1 MTRILK
7 TAIEFER
14 EPLLR
19 PFGFKGGYLSELW
32 QAVSLLEAE
41 GGADGIGVG
50 TQSVLWSDANVFS
63 SCSESAGNAYMFAIS
78 CHALQL
84 ARGLSFDTPLD
95 LLEQILPQ
103 AWEYGRAVTGRSDL
117 RQTFVLNALVGMDAA
132 AWLLYARENGFSTF
146 DEMLPE
152 RFRPILSE
160 RHAKLA
166 SIPLMT
172 YGVPLEEISRSVD
185 DGYFFLK
192 IKIGS
197 DPEGDGDRE
206 KMLQWD
212 MRRVEAIHN
221 AIGSRPVKY
230 TDNGKVPYYL
240 DANGRYDSRERLERL
255 LEHCDRIGMLEQI
268 AIIEEPFAEDF
279 KCDVSGLGVRIAAD
293 ESAHCDT
300 DVAERIALGYSAIA
314 LKPMAKTLS
323 MTLRIAEVAHRHGIP
338 MFCADLTCSPLQV
351 DWNKNFAARLAPLP
365 GLKVGLIETNGHQN
379 YRNWEELNG
388 YHPIPNAP
396 WSKVE
401 DGCFSLDDEFYRT
414 GGGIFGHSEHYSKL
428 LKHQ

>member
-1 MTRILK
+1 MTQISK
-7 TAIEFER
+7 ANIDFER

-32 QAVSLLEAE
+32 QVVSGLVSKDGEK
-41 GGADGIGVG
+41 GIGVG
-50 TQSVLWSDANVFS
+50 TQSVLWSDASVFT
-63 SCSESAGNAYMFAIS
+63 SCSEAAGNAYMFAIS
-78 CHALQL
+78 SHALKL
-84 ARGLSFDTPLD
+84 AQGLSFDTPLD
-95 LLEQILPQ
+95 LLEQILPD
-103 AWEYGRAVTGRSDL
+103 AWEYGCAVTGRKDL
-117 RQTFVLNALVGMDAA
+117 RQTFVLNALVGLDAA
-132 AWLLYARENGFSTF
+132 AWSLYAHEKGFRSF
-146 DEMLPE
+146 DEMLPK
-152 RFRPILSE
+152 RFRPVLTAK
-160 RHAKLA
+160 HTKLA

-172 YGVPLEEISRSVD
+172 YGVPLEEISKSVD

-192 IKIGS
+192 IKLGS

-212 MRRVEAIHN
+212 MQRLEAIHKV
-221 AIGSRPVKY
+221 IGSRPVKY
-230 TDNGKVPYYL
+230 TENGKVPYYL

-255 LEHCDRIGMLEQI
+255 LEHCDKIGMLNQI

-293 ESAHCDT
+293 ESAHCDM
-300 DVAERIALGYSAIA
+300 DVEERIALGYSAIA

-323 MTLRIAEVAHRHGIP
+323 MTLRIAEVAHRHNIP

-351 DWNKNFAARLAPLP
+351 DWNKNVAARLAPLP

-379 YRNWEELNG
+379 YRNWAMLNE
-388 YHPIPNAP
+388 YHPIPNAS

-401 DGCFSLDDEFYRT
+401 GGCFSLDDEFYKT
-414 GGGIFGHSEHYSKL
+414 SGGVFGNSEHYSNLIKL
-428 LKHQ
+428 

>member
-1 MTRILK
+1 MTRISK
-7 TAIEFER
+7 AAIEFER

-32 QAVSLLEAE
+32 QVVSGLESDS
-41 GGADGIGVG
+41 GAKGLGIG
-50 TQSVLWSDANVFS
+50 TQSVLWSDAGVFS
-63 SCSESAGNAYMFAIS
+63 SCSEAAGNAYMFAIS
-78 CHALQL
+78 SHAMEA
-84 ARGLSFDTPLD
+84 ARHLTFDTPLD
-95 LLEQILPQ
+95 LLEQILPD
-103 AWEYGRAVTGRSDL
+103 AWEYGRGVTGRSDL
-117 RQTFVLNALVGMDAA
+117 RQTFVLNALVGLDAA
-132 AWLLYARENGFSTF
+132 AWLIYAQENGLRSF
-146 DEMLPE
+146 DEMIPE
-152 RFRPILSE
+152 RFRQVLSF

-172 YGVPLEEISRSVD
+172 YGMPLDEISRSVD

-212 MRRVEAIHN
+212 MRRVEAIHR
-221 AIGSRPVKY
+221 AIGSRSVKF

-268 AIIEEPFAEDF
+268 AIIEEPFAEEF
-279 KCDVSGLGVRIAAD
+279 KCDVGGLGVRIAAD
-293 ESAHCDT
+293 ESAHCDA
-300 DVAERIALGYSAIA
+300 DVAERISLGYSAIA

-323 MTLRIAEVAHRHGIP
+323 MTLRIAEVAYRHGIP

-351 DWNKNFAARLAPLP
+351 DWNKNVAARLAPLP
-365 GLKVGLIETNGHQN
+365 GVKVGLIETNGHQN
-379 YRNWEELNG
+379 YRNWEVLNG

-396 WSKVE
+396 WSMV
-401 DGCFSLDDEFYRT
+401 DGGCFTLGEEFYRT
-414 GGGIFGHSEHYSKL
+414 SGGIFGFPDHYLNL
-428 LKHQ
+428 LKY

>member
-1 MTRILK
+1 MTTIAR
-7 TAIEFER
+7 TSSEFER

-32 QAVSLLEAE
+32 QVVSCMESAN
-41 GGADGIGVG
+41 GTRGIGVG
-50 TQSVLWSDANVFS
+50 TQSVLWSDSGVFS
-63 SCSESAGNAYMFAIS
+63 SSSESAGNTYMYAIT
-78 CHALQL
+78 CHALEL

-95 LLEQILPQ
+95 LLEQLLPK
-103 AWEYGRAVTGRSDL
+103 AWEYGKAITGRRDL
-117 RQTFVLNALVGMDAA
+117 RQTFVLNALVGLDAA
-132 AWLLYARENGFSTF
+132 AWLVHAREKGLRSFG
-146 DEMLPE
+146 EMIPE
-152 RFRPILSE
+152 RYRSALPA
-160 RHAKLA
+160 RHTTLA

-197 DPEGDGDRE
+197 DPDKDGDRE

-212 MRRVEAIHN
+212 MKRLEAIHR
-221 AIGSRPVKY
+221 AIGDRPVKY
-230 TDNGKVPYYL
+230 TDNGKIPYYL

-255 LEHCDRIGMLEQI
+255 LEHCERIGMLGQI
-268 AIIEEPFAEDF
+268 ALVEEPFAEDF
-279 KCDVSGLGVRIAAD
+279 KCDVGGLGVRIAAD

-300 DVAERIALGYSAIA
+300 DVEERISLGYSAIA

-323 MTLRIAEVAHRHGIP
+323 MTLRIAEVAHRHGVP

-351 DWNKNFAARLAPLP
+351 DWNKNVAARLEALP

-379 YRNWEELNG
+379 YSNWEAMNG
-388 YHPIPNAP
+388 YHPVPCAG
-396 WSKVE
+396 WSRVE
-401 DGCFSLDDEFYRT
+401 NGCFTLGDDFYAAS
-414 GGGIFGHSEHYSKL
+414 GGIFGDSRHYSDMI
-428 LKHQ
+428 QI

>member
-1 MTRILK
+1 MIRICK
-7 TAIEFER
+7 AGIDFER

-32 QAVSLLEAE
+32 QVVSGLAAE
-41 GGADGIGVG
+41 DGESGIGVG
-50 TQSVLWSDANVFS
+50 TQSVLWSDASVFT
-63 SCSESAGNAYMFAIS
+63 SCSEAAGNAYMFAIS
-78 CHALQL
+78 SHALEL
-84 ARGLSFDTPLD
+84 AKQLSFDTPLD
-95 LLEQILPQ
+95 LLEQILPD
-103 AWEYGRAVTGRSDL
+103 AWEYGRAVTGRKDL
-117 RQTFVLNALVGMDAA
+117 RQTFVLNALVGLDAA
-132 AWLLYARENGFSTF
+132 AWLLYARENGIRSF

-152 RFRPILSE
+152 RFRPVLTA
-160 RHAKLA
+160 RHTKLA

-172 YGVPLEEISRSVD
+172 YGVPLDEISKSVD

-212 MRRVEAIHN
+212 MRRVEAIHRT
-221 AIGSRPVKY
+221 IGSRPVKY
-230 TDNGKVPYYL
+230 TDNGKIPYYL

-268 AIIEEPFAEDF
+268 AIIEEPFAEEF
-279 KCDVSGLGVRIAAD
+279 KCDVGGLGVRIAAD
-293 ESAHCDT
+293 ESAHCDH
-300 DVAERIALGYSAIA
+300 DVEERISLGYSAIA

-351 DWNKNFAARLAPLP
+351 DWNKNVAARLASLP

-379 YRNWEELNG
+379 YRNWAELNS
-388 YHPIPNAP
+388 YHPLPNAS
-396 WSKVE
+396 WSKVN
-401 DGCFSLDDEFYRT
+401 DGCFALDDEFYRT
-414 GGGIFGHSEHYSKL
+414 SGGIFGQSEHYSNMVKF
-428 LKHQ
+428 

>member
-1 MTRILK
+1 MTHISK
-7 TAIEFER
+7 TAIDFER

-32 QAVSLLEAE
+32 QVVSGLASEN
-41 GGADGIGVG
+41 GQSGVGVG
-50 TQSVLWSDANVFS
+50 TQSVLWSDANVFT
-63 SCSESAGNAYMFAIS
+63 SCSEAAGNAYMFAIS
-78 CHALQL
+78 SHALHL
-84 ARGLSFDTPLD
+84 AQGLSFDTPLE
-95 LLEQILPQ
+95 LLEQILPD
-103 AWEYGRAVTGRSDL
+103 AWDYGRAVTGRGDL
-117 RQTFVLNALVGMDAA
+117 RQTFVLNALVGLDAA
-132 AWLLYARENGFSTF
+132 AWSLYAREHGFHTF

-152 RFRPILSE
+152 RFRPVLTA
-160 RHAKLA
+160 RHTKLA

-172 YGVPLEEISRSVD
+172 YGVPLDEISKSVD
-185 DGYFFLK
+185 EGYFFLK

-212 MRRVEAIHN
+212 MRRLEAIHK

-255 LEHCDRIGMLEQI
+255 LEHCDKIGMLGQI
-268 AIIEEPFAEDF
+268 AIIEEPFAEEF

-293 ESAHCDT
+293 ESAHCDQ
-300 DVAERIALGYSAIA
+300 DVAERISLGYSAIA

-351 DWNKNFAARLAPLP
+351 DWNKNVAARLAPLP

-379 YRNWEELNG
+379 YRNWTALNG
-388 YHPIPNAP
+388 YHPIPNAS

-401 DGCFSLDDEFYRT
+401 GGCFSLDDEFYRT
-414 GGGIFGHSEHYSKL
+414 SGGVFGDSEHYSNLIKL
-428 LKHQ
+428 